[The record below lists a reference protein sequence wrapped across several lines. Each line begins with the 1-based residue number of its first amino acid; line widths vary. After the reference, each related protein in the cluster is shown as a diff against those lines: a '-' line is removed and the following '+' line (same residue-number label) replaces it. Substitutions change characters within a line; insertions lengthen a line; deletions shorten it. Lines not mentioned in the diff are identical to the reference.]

1 MDESLDLSFELWLL
15 CILTPRKQK
24 VISYRGEPVTFGPR
38 GNGIQL
44 LIMVVCI
51 PHILWTVGDRVSTE
65 QANAKYEIG
74 SSQPRPG
81 LTNAKHTRHT
91 EL

>member
-38 GNGIQL
+38 GNSIQL

-51 PHILWTVGDRVSTE
+51 PHILWTVGDRVTVLSRQMLNTRSDPVN
-65 QANAKYEIG
+65 Q
-74 SSQPRPG
+74 G
-81 LTNAKHTRHT
+81 LD
-91 EL
+91 